1 MPFCFLMQFGGE
13 RTGVAMRFVLASYGS
28 RGDVEPAVVLAREL
42 KGRGHDVLV
51 AVPPNLVEFAENA
64 GLTAVACGLD
74 SGVSMES
81 QREYWTVY
89 FRTPWKFRQ
98 LSRMARET
106 AEFASQCWTEMTDTL
121 TSLVEG
127 ADVLITG
134 LIFEQPAANVAEAR
148 EIPLV
153 TLHYFPARAHG
164 RLLPPLPAALSRL
177 AMQVNDWAAWR
188 GTRAAED
195 AQRRTLGL
203 AAATCPA
210 PQRIARRGSLEIQA
224 YDAFCFPGLAAEW
237 AQYNSGR
244 SARRPFVGALAL
256 AAPTG
261 ADERV
266 CAWIAQG
273 SPPVFF
279 GFGSVPLQSPQET
292 IAMIARVCA
301 RLGLRA
307 VVGAGGSDFGDVAPP
322 AHVLV
327 VGAVNYATV
336 FPLCRAVVHHGGAGT
351 AAACLRAGVPQ
362 VVLWTLP
369 DQPSFAANLRRLKAG
384 VGRRFSVTT
393 EKTLTA
399 DLRKVLDPGYMAR
412 AGVVARQMSTV
423 SGSAAA
429 AADRV
434 EEYARPGCGAKD
446 R

>member
-1 MPFCFLMQFGGE
+1 VQFCGE
-13 RTGVAMRFVLASYGS
+13 KAGEAMRFVLASYGS
-28 RGDVEPAVVLAREL
+28 RGDVEPVVVLAREL

-51 AVPPNLVEFAENA
+51 AVPPNLVGFAENA

-74 SGVSMES
+74 SRVSMDA
-81 QREYWTVY
+81 QREYWTMY

-106 AEFASQCWTEMTDTL
+106 AEFASRCWADMTDTL
-121 TSLVEG
+121 STSVNG

-134 LIFEQPAANVAEAR
+134 LIFEQPAANVAEAHG
-148 EIPLV
+148 IPLV

-177 AMQVNDWAAWR
+177 AMQLNDWVAWR

-203 AAATCPA
+203 AAATGPV

-237 AQYNSGR
+237 APHNTGR
-244 SARRPFVGALAL
+244 PPLRPFVGALAL

-261 ADERV
+261 ADGRV
-266 CAWIAQG
+266 SAWIAQG
-273 SPPVFF
+273 SAPVFF
-279 GFGSVPLQSPQET
+279 GFGSVPLQSPQQT

-307 VVGAGGSDFGDVAPP
+307 VVGAGGSDFGGVAPDE
-322 AHVLV
+322 HVLV

-362 VVLWTLP
+362 LVLWTLP

-384 VGRRFSVTT
+384 VGRRFSATT

-399 DLRKVLDPGYMAR
+399 DLLKVLGPECVAR
-412 AGVVARQMSTV
+412 AGVVAQQMSTV
-423 SGSAAA
+423 SGSAVA
-429 AADRV
+429 AADCV
-434 EEYARPGCGAKD
+434 EEYARAGSGALD